1 MAVERRHPL
10 SAVPHLLR
18 KRKLMR
24 KPPGYRKIYNAA
36 VNADI
41 PAERGDNG
49 RWTVRELDLGLIA
62 ERLSE
67 AIAA

>member
-1 MAVERRHPL
+1 
-10 SAVPHLLR
+10 
-18 KRKLMR
+18 MR
-24 KPPGYRKIYNAA
+24 KPPSYRRIYNAA
-36 VNADI
+36 VDGEI

-49 RWTVRELDLGLIA
+49 RWTVREVDLGLIA

>member
-49 RWTVRELDLGLIA
+49 RWTIRDSHLELIA

-67 AIAA
+67 AVPA